1 MWKARED
8 GCSIKVRYGKV
19 LFCGANGAGKTNFS
33 NLLLEEEFNPK
44 HVSTEVAK
52 PQQATVA
59 MKAQAF
65 KCDKDGDVIF
75 KKMNIDNEIQQLT
88 SYLPEKYTT
97 PYSQQD
103 ATLHNQK
110 DALSDNQQ
118 KLKAQRKNRSLK
130 NVWPIQWLFKSKNEE
145 NTTKG
150 HEKVMEY
157 NNEKIVSQEK
167 IPEYQKTH
175 TVTES
180 IMSGKLVSSSAV
192 SESSPATQLPEEV
205 WDILT
210 FMDTGGQPQYI
221 SMLPAVNSFAMITFI
236 VHKMTGGRKSLDD
249 KFIIKHGNEEGEHS
263 FTPYEHECT
272 YLQLIKTLMSY
283 ASVNFFP
290 DKSFLNEIKIF
301 NDQTQSRSISFI
313 GTHSKNVSENDI
325 TEIDEVLVDIVKSS
339 NSKNTKV
346 KLNKIYNYLAPI
358 DNKEQNI
365 RINESTK
372 LVDNKD
378 DDTKKYTRPSKI
390 RNYIYE
396 WMEKQDIYEVPI
408 QWLLLELEIRKECES
423 KQCSF
428 ITCEAVLKIG
438 REKGLGNDKFIKN
451 GLRFHHLF
459 GVLLYFE
466 EVDGMR
472 ELVITNHRWLFEK
485 LTEIV
490 KYSFEP
496 NITLDEDNLSKGIF
510 NESMLNKLHVDEDFE
525 KSGINTKLV
534 NPKMAFL
541 KLLQHLLIIACLNE
555 DSTKYFM
562 PSLLKSSN
570 NVDQQKNIPG
580 KSNFIHLTKDP
591 QSLLIQFESIDA
603 TNSFPRGFL
612 CFLVVQLI
620 HSTDWELY
628 KRNTYSNTLTF
639 FKVNDGYYVTLVDKI
654 FFLEIIVT
662 HDDTDMPPIHY
673 EVFKIVK
680 RAISA
685 VGKKLNIVIQL
696 KYGFVCKMCRDSE
709 EVHMTY
715 LSDNNSTTCF
725 CAGQNPT
732 KLKES
737 HKVWLPKVNIKLMD
751 YVYNYSYMYVYW

>member
-8 GCSIKVRYGKV
+8 DCFIKVRYGKV
-19 LFCGANGAGKTNFS
+19 LFCGANGAGKTNFL
-33 NLLLEEEFNPK
+33 NLLLEEEFNHN
-44 HVSTEVAK
+44 HVSTEVVK

-59 MKAQAF
+59 MKAQIS

-75 KKMNIDNEIQQLT
+75 KKMNIDDEIQQLT
-88 SYLPEKYTT
+88 SYLPKKYTT
-97 PYSQQD
+97 PHRQQDTTSHHQQD
-103 ATLHNQK
+103 AP
-110 DALSDNQQ
+110 
-118 KLKAQRKNRSLK
+118 QRKSRR
-130 NVWPIQWLFKSKNEE
+130 SKNEE
-145 NTTKG
+145 NSTIG
-150 HEKVMEY
+150 HK
-157 NNEKIVSQEK
+157 K
-167 IPEYQKTH
+167 IPKYQKSH
-175 TVTES
+175 TVAES

-192 SESSPATQLPEEV
+192 SKSSPKTQLTEDV

-221 SMLPAVNSFAMITFI
+221 SMLAAVNSFAMITFI

-249 KFIIKHGNEEGEHS
+249 KFIVKHGNEEGEHS

-290 DKSFLNEIKIF
+290 DTSFLNEIKIL

-339 NSKNTKV
+339 NSKNIKV
-346 KLNKIYNYLAPI
+346 KLNKIYNYLTPI

-365 RINESTK
+365 RKNESTK
-372 LVDNKD
+372 LVDNKE
-378 DDTKKYTRPSKI
+378 DDTKKYTRPSTI

-438 REKGLGNDKFIKN
+438 REKSLGNDKFIKN

-466 EVDGMR
+466 EVEGMH

-510 NESMLNKLHVDEDFE
+510 NESMLNKLHIDEDFE

-555 DSTKYFM
+555 DSTKKYFM

-570 NVDQQKNIPG
+570 DVDQQKNIPG
-580 KSNFIHLTKDP
+580 KSNFMHLTKDP

-620 HSTDWELY
+620 HSTNWELY
-628 KRNTYSNTLTF
+628 KRNAYTNILTF
-639 FKVNDGYYVTLVDKI
+639 FKVNVGYYVTLIDKI

-662 HDDTDMPPIHY
+662 HDGTDMPPIHH
-673 EVFKIVK
+673 EIFKAIEK
-680 RAISA
+680 AISE
-685 VGKKLNIVIQL
+685 VRKKLNIAIKP
-696 KYGFVCKMCRDSE
+696 KYGFLCKMCQHSE
-709 EVHMTY
+709 EAHMTY
-715 LSDNNSTTCF
+715 LSDNYSAIKFCY
-725 CAGQNPT
+725 CAGQNAT
-732 KLKES
+732 ELEES
-737 HKVWLPKVNIKLMD
+737 HKVWLPASSEVTI
-751 YVYNYSYMYVYW
+751 